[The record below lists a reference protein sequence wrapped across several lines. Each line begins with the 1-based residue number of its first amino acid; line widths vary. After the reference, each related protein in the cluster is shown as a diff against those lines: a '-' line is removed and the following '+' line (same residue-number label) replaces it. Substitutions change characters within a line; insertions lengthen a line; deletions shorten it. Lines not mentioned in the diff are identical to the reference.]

1 MKYLID
7 RDEMLKLVFDGHGLI
22 GNDLFSIFDPDFD
35 HSIAQRNR
43 MSTRR
48 SRFSSRPARAG

>member
-1 MKYLID
+1 MRYLID
-7 RDEMLKLVFDGHGLI
+7 RDEMLNLVFDGHGLI

-35 HSIAQRNR
+35 HSIPQRNR

-48 SRFSSRPARAG
+48 SRF